1 MISIQR
7 LNQRLDAYLGS
18 LALAI
23 AVVLTGCNRPEPLS
37 TPPTV
42 PASPTA
48 TVSTSTESKPQV
60 VATHSV
66 LCDLTRTIAAETI
79 DLTCL
84 VQPGMDPHTY
94 QPTPSDRQAIDTAQ
108 LVLYGGY
115 DLEPSI
121 EALIKASKGDSLKVA
136 VSERAVPKPLLGKAH
151 DHGAHDH
158 GAHDHADKAHHGH
171 HHHAE
176 AETVPD
182 PHIWHNPQ
190 YGIAMV
196 TVIRDQLQKLAP
208 YHAAQYRQTSEQ
220 LIAQLTRLDQWIA
233 EQIATIPA
241 DRRKL
246 VTTHDALSYYGQAYG
261 IQILGTLQGL
271 STTEQPTPARL
282 KELVTE
288 IRAAQVPTIFAERS
302 TNDKVLGTLAREAKV
317 TLSQQPIDADGLG
330 QAGSATGTY
339 IGMLATNTCTIVNG
353 LGGTC
358 RPFTP

>member
-1 MISIQR
+1 MMSVQQ
-7 LNQRLDAYLGS
+7 LNQRLEAYLGS

-23 AVVLTGCNRPEPLS
+23 AVALTGCNQPEPAS
-37 TPPTV
+37 TPSTV
-42 PASPTA
+42 PASPAA
-48 TVSTSTESKPQV
+48 TVSTPTESKPRV
-60 VATHSV
+60 VATHNV

-84 VQPGMDPHTY
+84 VQPGMDPHVY
-94 QPTPSDRQAIDTAQ
+94 QPTPSDRQAIDSAQ

-121 EALIKASKGDSLKVA
+121 EALIKASKGSALKVA
-136 VSERAVPKPLLGKAH
+136 VSEQAVPKPLLGKAH

-158 GAHDHADKAHHGH
+158 ADKGHHDH

-182 PHIWHNPQ
+182 PHVWHNAQ
-190 YGIAMV
+190 NGIAMV
-196 TVIRDQLQKLAP
+196 KVIRDQLQKLAP
-208 YHAAQYRQTSEQ
+208 RHADQYRQTSEQ

-271 STTEQPTPARL
+271 STAEQPTPTRL
-282 KELVTE
+282 KQLVTE
-288 IRAAQVPTIFAERS
+288 IKAAQVPTIFAERS

-317 TLSQQPIDADGLG
+317 TLSQQPINADGLG
-330 QAGSATGTY
+330 QAESATGTY

-353 LGGTC
+353 LGGAC